1 MNLLTLKKAS
11 MIILT
16 ILLHFLASINLVDH
30 LNDIKYDDNSE
41 CKFDNLEDVHK
52 ALLEESLKGN

>member
-41 CKFDNLEDVHK
+41 CKFDNLEDAHK
-52 ALLEESLKGN
+52 AFLRKV

>member
-1 MNLLTLKKAS
+1 M
-11 MIILT
+11 
-16 ILLHFLASINLVDH
+16 HFLASINLVDV

>member
-1 MNLLTLKKAS
+1 M
-11 MIILT
+11 
-16 ILLHFLASINLVDH
+16 HFLASINLVDH
-30 LNDIKYDDNSE
+30 LNDIKYDDNLE